1 MRMPANILPLI
12 AFSFLACVSVVSD
25 AAAQEQGFARV
36 VYCQNEVGRAE
47 VYLPGSVITAKGRA
61 EVRIGDKTVVGYL
74 AFDFTPVGKNK
85 SMEAVRIHMGNN
97 GSTLVVE
104 LIERGSRATIP
115 VMGGKVAFPQR
126 LAEEMNCSPLNVN

>member
-1 MRMPANILPLI
+1 MLPNIHPLI
-12 AFSFLACVSVVSD
+12 ALSFFASVSIVLD
-25 AAAQEQGFARV
+25 ATALEQSFARV

-61 EVRIGDKTVVGYL
+61 EVRLGDKTVIGYI

-85 SMEAVRIHMGNN
+85 SMEAVRIHMSDN
-97 GSTLVVE
+97 GSALVVE
-104 LIERGSRATIP
+104 LFERGSRATIP

-126 LAEEMNCSPLNVN
+126 LAEEMNCSPLKVN